1 MKRHVPYR
9 PGAAPIPSG
18 RTDLIAGWLILLLFI
33 TVAVL
38 AVRLATPMIKE
49 RQERTR
55 NLDAGATAIV
65 TAGRWLEAGRIH
77 EARKELE
84 TAERLIAGDPRVVV
98 LRERIQIARD
108 HEVAR
113 LTPLIQEQ
121 ITAAEQLAL
130 ENIDAAEKAL
140 RKITEASSTPPDLAR
155 HAAERESA
163 LAQATCILRFPA
175 DWPGDA
181 KVIIDG
187 RTQETTDGAIAGIE
201 QGPRAVRLLRPGFHN
216 PPELSLDFRGILPLE
231 MPAVDWKPLPG
242 IVRLTSVPSGAAV
255 WRNDLDTGKITPCT
269 LEGIDSGK
277 VEFVLKHSVYSDALL
292 TGELK
297 PESTLELSGEL
308 IVPPSLPREGTT
320 AGERV
325 EFNLSPSLRVAF
337 RWCPAGSFQMGRGGN
352 ARKVNL
358 SRGFWIAETECTQA
372 TWESLTGHPFTT
384 LPTGSGEGPPKKRI
398 GPDFPACGVS
408 WEMIRGSKNRNRAL
422 VETINNHLGQAGSS
436 WKADLPTEAQWE
448 YACRAGGSGSRN
460 GPSADKSTGQVA
472 FDDITW
478 HSGNSG
484 GLFHKV
490 ASKKPNP
497 WGIHDMLGNVHEWC
511 ADWFQESLSDLPE
524 TDPAGPASG
533 WKRVLRGGS
542 CGSSR
547 AACLPG
553 IRAAAYDVAT
563 HPFIGFR
570 LILRTE

>member
-1 MKRHVPYR
+1 MKHHVPYR
-9 PGAAPIPSG
+9 PGTAPLPSG
-18 RTDLIAGWLILLLFI
+18 RSDSIAGWLILLLFL

-38 AVRLATPMIKE
+38 AVRFATPMIKE
-49 RQERTR
+49 RQERAR
-55 NLDAGATAIV
+55 NLDAGSTALV

-84 TAERLIAGDPRVVV
+84 TAEQLIAGDPRVVV
-98 LRERIQIARD
+98 LRERIQIAHD
-108 HEVAR
+108 QEVAR
-113 LTPLIQEQ
+113 MTPLIQEQ
-121 ITAAEQLAL
+121 ITAAEHLAL
-130 ENIDAAEKAL
+130 ENIDAAKKAL
-140 RKITEASSTPPDLAR
+140 RKIAEASSTPPDLAR

-163 LAQATCILRFPA
+163 LAQATGILRFPTE
-175 DWPGDA
+175 WPGDA

-201 QGPRAVRLLRPGFHN
+201 QGLRAVRLLRPGFHN

-231 MPAVDWKPLPG
+231 MPPIDWKPLPG
-242 IVRLTSVPSGAAV
+242 SVRLTSVPSGAAV
-255 WRNDLDTGKITPCT
+255 WRNDLDTGKTTPCT

-277 VEFVLKHSVYSDALL
+277 VEFVLKHAGYSDALL

-297 PESTLELSGEL
+297 PESTLELFSEL

-337 RWCPAGSFQMGRGGN
+337 RWCPAGSFVMGRGET

-372 TWESLTGHPFTT
+372 TWESLTGRLMTS
-384 LPTGSGEGPPKKRI
+384 LPTTSGQGAPRKCI
-398 GPDFPACGVS
+398 GPEFPAFGVS
-408 WEMIRGSKNRNRAL
+408 WEMIRGAKDREGGL
-422 VETINNHLGQAGSS
+422 VETINQHLSHAGSN

-448 YACRAGGSGSRN
+448 YACRAGGVGGAR
-460 GPSADKSTGQVA
+460 SADRVGERLS
-472 FDDITW
+472 FDDIAW
-478 HSGNSG
+478 HQGNSG
-484 GLFHKV
+484 GVFHKV

-497 WGIHDMLGNVHEWC
+497 WGIHDMQGNLHEWC
-511 ADWFQESLSDLPE
+511 VDWFQESLSDLPE

-542 CGSSR
+542 CRSPRAGCMPDSR
-547 AACLPG
+547 T
-553 IRAAAYDVAT
+553 AAYDVAT
-563 HPFIGFR
+563 HPLIGFR
-570 LILRTE
+570 LILRSE